1 MPPKATNTTDGTV
14 DGPTQQ
20 EVQFG
25 FECLR
30 NIKDGKVELAGVM
43 AAMNYTNID
52 SVANRFRKLRT
63 KYGLTGLEC
72 TTVNAPTPNKRKAV
86 ADGDGDGATPK
97 RGPGR
102 PPKKPRGKA
111 AKAAAAT
118 ATQDNDHG
126 EDGEESQA
134 DTAVEGLLTVYTLLA
149 LSFGITLCI
158 VMKSEEA

>member
-1 MPPKATNTTDGTV
+1 MPPKTTNTTDGTT

-30 NIKDGKVELAGVM
+30 NMKDGKVELAGVM
-43 AAMNYTNID
+43 AAMSYTNIN
-52 SVANRFRKLRT
+52 SVGNCFRKFRS
-63 KYGLTGLEC
+63 KYGLTGLEA
-72 TTVNAPTPNKRKAV
+72 TTANAPNPNKRKAAADSINKRKAA
-86 ADGDGDGATPK
+86 ADGDSAAPGK

-111 AKAAAAT
+111 AKAAAEA
-118 ATQDNDHG
+118 AAAAQDNG
-126 EDGEESQA
+126 DGEYGEERK
-134 DTAVEGLLTVYTLLA
+134 DNLA
-149 LSFGITLCI
+149 AE

>member
-1 MPPKATNTTDGTV
+1 MPPKATNTTDGTA

-72 TTVNAPTPNKRKAV
+72 TTANAPTPNKRKAA
-86 ADGDGDGATPK
+86 ADGDGDGMAPK

-111 AKAAAAT
+111 AKAAA
-118 ATQDNDHG
+118 QDNDDG
-126 EDGEESQA
+126 EDGEESQV
-134 DTAVEGLLTVYTLLA
+134 DFAVEGLLTVTPCLPCP
-149 LSFGITLCI
+149 F
-158 VMKSEEA
+158 E